1 MLFRS
6 IIADRKEMRL
16 QADIRQQENSGDTMQ
31 KKQEKDSI
39 RQILAIFKN
48 KKAFLFVISLAI
60 FSIAW
65 LLINFFYVVKL
76 ENCGLPVEWMSLII
90 LSYSAVQMRVLKKHA
105 ESEFSAENGA
115 AYTAVML
122 HTVEQISPEI
132 YENYREL
139 LDNFRSAV
147 KRMLEQY
154 YDAKENKFAMDATSE
169 KVFCDA
175 VQKACAEYLLLAEKY
190 QECIR

>member
-1 MLFRS
+1 M
-6 IIADRKEMRL
+6 
-16 QADIRQQENSGDTMQ
+16 T
-31 KKQEKDSI
+31 
-39 RQILAIFKN
+39 
-48 KKAFLFVISLAI
+48 
-60 FSIAW
+60 
-65 LLINFFYVVKL
+65 
-76 ENCGLPVEWMSLII
+76 
-90 LSYSAVQMRVLKKHA
+90 
-105 ESEFSAENGA
+105 

-154 YDAKENKFAMDATSE
+154 YDAKENRFAMDATSE

>member
-1 MLFRS
+1 MTIQEIKALPRTEEGIFDLAAVQQS
-6 IIADRKEMRL
+6 AGLGNIYQAADLVYPVYAAYETT
-16 QADIRQQENSGDTMQ
+16 E
-31 KKQEKDSI
+31 
-39 RQILAIFKN
+39 N
-48 KKAFLFVISLAI
+48 KKEGYPDIMA
-60 FSIAW
+60 
-65 LLINFFYVVKL
+65 
-76 ENCGLPVEWMSLII
+76 
-90 LSYSAVQMRVLKKHA
+90 QMRVLKKHA

-122 HTVEQISPEI
+122 HTVEQI
-132 YENYREL
+132 REL

-190 QECIR
+190 QMCIR